1 MAKIYID
8 NREFEADEGDNLLKV
23 ALSEGFDLP
32 YFCWHPCLDS
42 VGACRQCAVKQ
53 FKDEDDAQG
62 QIVMACMTPA
72 ADGSRIAVDDAEARD
87 FRARIVEW
95 LMINHPHDC
104 PVCEEG
110 GECHLQDMTLMTG
123 HTRRR
128 YRGTKRTHRNQD
140 LGPFIGHEMNRCIAC
155 YRCVRY
161 YRDYAGG
168 DDLEAFAAHDHV
180 YFGRH
185 QDGALENPFSG
196 NLVEVCP
203 TGVFTDKT
211 LGAHY
216 TRKWD
221 LQTAPSV
228 CQHCSLGCNTSPGE
242 RKSVL
247 KRIQNRYHGEING
260 YFLCDRGRFGAG
272 FVNRADRPRTPLL
285 RDGGE
290 LRAAGEDEALER
302 IRGMLDAAN
311 GVVGI
316 GSPRASLEGNYA
328 LRRLV
333 GEDRYATGFG
343 AREQAL
349 TERALAILRAGPAKI
364 ATLREVE
371 SCDAVLVL
379 GEDPTHTAPR
389 LALALRQSVRNAA
402 FQVAAAK
409 HIPRWH
415 DRAVRDVAGDAA
427 SPLHIVH
434 SADTDL
440 DDVAIARH
448 AADPDGA
455 ARLGFAVAHA
465 LDDHAPEPGG
475 LDAAT
480 WETAEQIAAAL
491 RGAER
496 PLVIAGTASGSQ
508 AVLDAAAQVAY
519 ALGQHGRI
527 FLTLGECNSAGA
539 ALLGGLDT
547 GAALQRLVDGE
558 ADTLVVVENDL
569 YRRAGAALVDAA
581 LEAAKHLI
589 VIDHSAHATAAR
601 ADAVLPAGSFAEA
614 DGTLVNNEGRAQRFF
629 QVYVAA
635 GTAIRESWR
644 WCAALADRDAGE
656 TGWRGLDDVVRA
668 IERDCPAL
676 AGIAQAAP
684 GADFRL
690 AGMRMPRAPHRYSGR
705 TAMYAN
711 ESVHE
716 RPPAPDPDSALAYSM
731 EGFQGPR
738 PGALTGFAWAP
749 RWNSN
754 QQAIVKSQ
762 AKFQAKFQDEAAEH
776 LAGGDPGVRL
786 FESGKGAGY
795 GAPPAPA
802 ERPRWL
808 AVARHHIFGGEP
820 LSAAAPAISERA
832 PAPYVALHP
841 DDAAELGAAEGEPWS
856 FSVDGGEHELP
867 VKFDAGLVRGCVGLP
882 VGLAGLE
889 GVALPAE
896 VTP

>member
-1 MAKIYID
+1 MAKLYID
-8 NREFEADEGDNLLKV
+8 NKAFEADERDNLLKV

-53 FKDEDDAQG
+53 YKDEDDTQG
-62 QIVMACMTPA
+62 SVVMACMTPA
-72 ADGSRIAVDDAEARD
+72 ADGTRIAIDEPEVRD
-87 FRARIVEW
+87 FRASIVEW

-140 LGPFIGHEMNRCIAC
+140 LGPFISHEMNRCIAC

-168 DDLEAFAAHDHV
+168 GDLEALGPHDHV
-180 YFGRH
+180 YFGR
-185 QDGALENPFSG
+185 QTDGPLESPFSG

-221 LQTAPSV
+221 MQAAPGI
-228 CQHCSLGCNTSPGE
+228 CTHCSLGCNTSPGE
-242 RKSVL
+242 RKGVL
-247 KRIQNRYHGEING
+247 KRVQNRYHGKING

-272 FVNRADRPRTPLL
+272 FVNRDDRPRTPLL
-285 RDGGE
+285 RDDDS
-290 LRAAGEDEALER
+290 LRAAAEDEALER
-302 IRGMLDAAN
+302 IRAMLHDSR

-316 GSPRASLEGNYA
+316 GSPRASLESNHA
-328 LRRLV
+328 LRRLI
-333 GEDRYATGFG
+333 GEANFATGMG

-349 TERALAILRAGPAKI
+349 TALALDILRAGPARI
-364 ATLREVE
+364 ATLRETE

-389 LALALRQSVRNAA
+389 LALSLRQSVRNAA
-402 FQVAAAK
+402 RRIAEA
-409 HIPRWH
+409 HGIPRWH
-415 DRAVRDVAGDAA
+415 DRAVRDIAGDAL
-427 SPLHIVH
+427 SPLHI
-434 SADTDL
+434 AAPAATDL
-440 DDVAIARH
+440 DDVATARH
-448 AADPDGA
+448 PADADGA
-455 ARLGFAVAHA
+455 ARLGFAVAHR
-465 LDDHAPEPGG
+465 LDAEAPEPAG
-475 LDAAT
+475 LDDAEHAAADT
-480 WETAEQIAAAL
+480 IAAAL

-496 PLVIAGTASGSQ
+496 PLVVAGTAAGSE
-508 AVLDAAAQVAY
+508 AVLRAAGQVAR
-519 ALGQHGRI
+519 ALGERGRL
-527 FLTLGECNSAGA
+527 FLTLNECNSAGA
-539 ALLGGLDT
+539 ALLGGLDVD
-547 GAALQRLVDGE
+547 AALRRVIDGE
-558 ADTLVVVENDL
+558 TDTLVVVENDL
-569 YRRAGAALVDAA
+569 YRRAPADLVDAA
-581 LEAAKHLI
+581 LDAARHLI
-589 VIDHSAHATAAR
+589 VIDHSAQPTAAR

-629 QVYVAA
+629 QVYVPH
-635 GTAIRESWR
+635 GGAIREAWR
-644 WCAALADRDAGE
+644 WCDLLGGVPERALDAHIRD
-656 TGWRGLDDVVRA
+656 
-668 IERDCPAL
+668 IEGDCPTL
-676 AGIAQAAP
+676 AGIADAAP

-716 RPPAPDPDSALAYSM
+716 RPPVPDPDSALAYSM
-731 EGFQGPR
+731 EGYQGVR
-738 PGALTGFAWAP
+738 PAALTGFAWAP

-754 QQAIVKSQ
+754 QQAI
-762 AKFQAKFQDEAAEH
+762 AKFQDEVAGH

-786 FESGKGAGY
+786 LEAGPGDGY
-795 GAPPAPA
+795 AEPPEPA
-802 ERPRWL
+802 ARPRWL
-808 AVARHHIFGGEP
+808 AVPRHHIFGGEP
-820 LSAAAPAISERA
+820 LSAAAPAIAERA

-841 DDAAELGAAEGEPWS
+841 DDAAELGLAEGDTWT
-856 FSVDGGEHELP
+856 FTLGGTERSLP
-867 VKFDAGLVRGCVGLP
+867 VALDPSLLRGRVGVP
-882 VGLAGLE
+882 VGLGGQAGVE
-889 GVALPAE
+889 LPGE
-896 VTP
+896 VTA

>member
-1 MAKIYID
+1 MAKIHID

-53 FKDEDDAQG
+53 FRDEDDTRG
-62 QIVMACMTPA
+62 SIVMACMTPA
-72 ADGSRIAVDDAEARD
+72 ADGTRIAVDDAEAHD
-87 FRARIVEW
+87 FRARVVEW

-185 QDGALENPFSG
+185 EDGALENPFSG

-203 TGVFTDKT
+203 TGVFTDKP

-221 LQTAPSV
+221 LQAAPSI
-228 CQHCSLGCNTSPGE
+228 CTHCSLGCNTSPGE
-242 RKSVL
+242 RKGVL
-247 KRIQNRYHGEING
+247 KRVQNRYHGEING

-272 FVNRADRPRTPLL
+272 FVNRDDRPRTPLL

-302 IRGMLDAAN
+302 IRGMLDSAT
-311 GVVGI
+311 GVVGV
-316 GSPRASLEGNYA
+316 GSPRASLESNYA

-333 GEDRYATGFG
+333 GADNHATGFG

-349 TERALAILRAGPAKI
+349 TERALEILRAGPTGI
-364 ATLREVE
+364 ATLRETE

-389 LALALRQSVRNAA
+389 LALSLRQAIRNEAFDIAA
-402 FQVAAAK
+402 DK
-409 HIPRWH
+409 GIPRWH
-415 DRAVRDVAGDAA
+415 DRAVRDVAGDAT

-434 SADTDL
+434 TAATDL
-440 DDVAIARH
+440 DDVATARH
-448 AADPDGA
+448 PADPDGV

-465 LDDHAPEPGG
+465 LDDHAPEPEG
-475 LDAAT
+475 LDTATRDAAG
-480 WETAEQIAAAL
+480 EIAAAL

-496 PLVIAGTASGSQ
+496 PLVVAGTASGSDTILQ
-508 AVLDAAAQVAY
+508 AAAQVAA
-519 ALGQHGRI
+519 ALGRRGRI
-527 FLTLGECNSAGA
+527 FLTLGECDSAGA
-539 ALLGGLDT
+539 ALLGGPDT
-547 GAALQRLVDGE
+547 DTALQRVIDGE
-558 ADTLVVVENDL
+558 ADTLVVIENDL
-569 YRRAGAALVDAA
+569 YRRTDAARVDAA
-581 LEAAKHLI
+581 LDAARNLI
-589 VIDHSAHATAAR
+589 VIDHGSHATAAR

-629 QVYVAA
+629 QVYVPA

-644 WCAALADRDAGE
+644 WCGALAGE
-656 TGWRGLDDVVRA
+656 SDWTGLDDVIAA

-676 AGIAQAAP
+676 AGIAGAAP

-711 ESVHE
+711 ETVHE
-716 RPPAPDPDSALAYSM
+716 RPPVPDPDSALAYSM
-731 EGFQGPR
+731 EGFQGSR
-738 PGALTGFAWAP
+738 PGALMGFSWAP

-754 QQAIVKSQ
+754 QQSI
-762 AKFQAKFQDEAAEH
+762 AKFQDEVAGP

-786 FESGKGAGY
+786 FEPGKGAGY
-795 GAPPAPA
+795 ATPPAPD

-808 AVARHHIFGGEP
+808 AVPRHHIFGGEP
-820 LSAAAPAISERA
+820 LSAAAPAIAERA

-856 FSVDGGEHELP
+856 FTLAGVERALP
-867 VKFDAGLVRGCVGLP
+867 VRLDAALVRGCVGLP
-882 VGLAGLE
+882 VGLDGLE
-889 GVALPAE
+889 GLDLPAE